1 MLCLLKTLPDS
12 VNKTCGGGKVSLN
25 IFICGVGGQG
35 LVLLTSVIGDAC
47 VKKGR
52 KVVTGEM
59 YGLSQRSGAVSVH
72 LRIGE
77 DVFSPLIPYGGADIL
92 LALEAIEA
100 LRYLEYLKKDGIVLM
115 NSRVM
120 HPPVETARIV
130 ASKGTKYIT
139 LEDVVSNLRKW
150 TNKIA
155 VVDALALARE
165 SGNINT
171 ENTVFLGCLSALEA
185 FPVEENFIRESI
197 SDAVPKK
204 TVEQNLKAFELGKRS
219 AHGMLCKLVPCRYPL

>member
-1 MLCLLKTLPDS
+1 M
-12 VNKTCGGGKVSLN
+12 SLN

-47 VKKGR
+47 AKKGR

-72 LRIGE
+72 LRIG
-77 DVFSPLIPYGGADIL
+77 DDAFSPLIPYCGADIL

-115 NSRVM
+115 NKRIM
-120 HPPVETARIV
+120 HPPVETAKLV
-130 ASKGTKYIT
+130 ATKGTKYIT
-139 LEDVVSNLRKW
+139 VEDVVSQLRKW
-150 TNKIA
+150 TENIA

-185 FPVEENFIRESI
+185 FPVEESYITQSI
-197 SDAVPKK
+197 ADAVPKK
-204 TVEQNLKAFELGKRS
+204 TIDQNLKAFDLGKKS
-219 AHGMLCKLVPCRYPL
+219 ANDMLCKLVPCRYRS